1 MATTITLN
9 SSGSNLTSSGGAQKH
24 MHYGFYK
31 NNETTSSNSL
41 YSRGDDDDDDDAF
54 YDAYETNPSWTPP
67 VSPSYLINNERSS
80 SIPKQFHLDKLCPID
95 DQPKLEGASI
105 QSSIGSS
112 DASSPE
118 YSPSNTS
125 PPLSSQQ
132 QQQQQSSSELK
143 SNTLQVNNN
152 SNNNN
157 NSNSKNTLKAK
168 RNSRVISLIK
178 NKKEELHNLF
188 HRDGKEKEQQVPSIS
203 NTSSNN
209 NNLANPS
216 TTNQPISVVALN
228 QSNEEN
234 TINVPNSSNISDTT
248 SSCSNLNNINSNTT
262 NNESAGSLR
271 KLIKKKL
278 TSMNLLDGENNSSP
292 PSSLSSSTEISNVNN
307 NNLNSNSNNNSFTE
321 KQDSRV
327 TRWLKNHNLKKKKE
341 LTSKF
346 VLCSSIQAHKGS
358 IWALEVCKDENH
370 IATGGSDGV
379 IRIWKIIK
387 STTPGLSSSNPIMSN
402 TSSSALSDTVSNG
415 SSNSNMSGGSNNL
428 GHVEQPKI
436 LENTPRVLLE
446 GHNGHI
452 LELKWI
458 NQQLL
463 LSSSIDKTVKL
474 WNIESG
480 ECIKTFEHNDIVV
493 SISFD
498 FVNNSLSHFYSA
510 TLDGIVRKWSID
522 NSESPVDSIEL
533 GEFITTISLS
543 SNPYYL
549 IVSTHLGNLVFFNPT
564 NLELLHKFNVS
575 QNHHNIKR
583 GKGPKILGMS
593 VVSSSLNSNCEY
605 LLVSSNDSF
614 VRQFSL
620 KDFKRIC
627 KYTGMMLENYQVKP
641 IVSPDKKSVIMGSE
655 DNNIYIYDNYSEQ
668 QPTDEIRGSAGN
680 KIIVENYE
688 YFTASHKPITNNVFV
703 TINSMNYLISTDSLG
718 QIMIFNK

>member
-67 VSPSYLINNERSS
+67 VSPSYLINNERAS
-80 SIPKQFHLDKLCPID
+80 SIPKQFHFDKLCPID

-105 QSSIGSS
+105 QSIGSGVGSS
-112 DASSPE
+112 DSSSPE
-118 YSPSNTS
+118 YSPTLN
-125 PPLSSQQ
+125 SQQ
-132 QQQQQSSSELK
+132 QQSQQQQSKNELK

-152 SNNNN
+152 NNNNN
-157 NSNSKNTLKAK
+157 NSKNNTLKAK

-203 NTSSNN
+203 NTNNNINNTSNN
-209 NNLANPS
+209 NLNSLTNNNNNNNNNS
-216 TTNQPISVVALN
+216 NQPISVTL
-228 QSNEEN
+228 NEEN
-234 TINVPNSSNISDTT
+234 
-248 SSCSNLNNINSNTT
+248 NNNSNNNTLPTSNNTNNSTT
-262 NNESAGSLR
+262 NNTLNNESSGSLR

-278 TSMNLLDGENNSSP
+278 TSMNLLDGENSSP
-292 PSSLSSSTEISNVNN
+292 PSSLSSSSEISNIVNN
-307 NNLNSNSNNNSFTE
+307 NNSNSANSSFTE

-327 TRWLKNHNLKKKKE
+327 TRWLKSHNLKKKKE

-346 VLCSSIQAHKGS
+346 VLCTSIQAHKGS
-358 IWALEVCKDENH
+358 IWALEVCKEENH

-387 STTPGLSSSNPIMSN
+387 TPQQPTSSSISN

-415 SSNSNMSGGSNNL
+415 STNSNLSGGGCASEDSNK
-428 GHVEQPKI
+428 PKI
-436 LENTPRVLLE
+436 LENIPRILLE
-446 GHNGHI
+446 GHSGHI

-498 FVNNSLSHFYSA
+498 FVNSSLSHFYSA

-522 NSESPVDSIEL
+522 NSESPIDSIEL

-564 NLELLHKFNVS
+564 TLELLHKFNVS

-593 VVSSSLNSNCEY
+593 VVSSSLNSNCEH

-620 KDFKRIC
+620 KDFKRVC
-627 KYTGMMLENYQVKP
+627 KYSGMMLENYQVKP
-641 IVSPDKKSVIMGSE
+641 IVSPDKKSIIMGSE
-655 DNNIYIYDNYSEQ
+655 DNNIYIYDNFSEQ
-668 QPTDEIRGSAGN
+668 PTSDEIRGSAGN

-688 YFTASHKPITNNVFV
+688 YFTASNKPITNTAFV
-703 TINSMNYLISTDSLG
+703 TVCNFIYLISTDSLG
-718 QIMIFNK
+718 QILIFNK